1 MKLFLPKVIIAAL
14 AAGYVSDAVAQDPI
28 TATKQI
34 HAEIPTLYITTST
47 GADPGSKDVYINCNL
62 RFVENGTPKDYTTTT
77 GAPILIRGRGNS
89 TWGADK
95 KPWRIKF
102 PEKQELLGSDYAKA
116 KSWTLLANAFDKSL
130 MRNALTWHLGKAVGL
145 DFCPAYK
152 FVDLYMNGT
161 YKGVYQISDQVE
173 VAKKRVF
180 LKDKNTDWLLEYANS
195 SEKVEDPKVNWTSK
209 GFYRNGSFVTS
220 SNTYG
225 YVEIK
230 NPEDDGTDLFL
241 TGKLPNG
248 VSAQVNI
255 NRFFIDTL
263 GVRLHPD
270 TYSVDFQN
278 PNTGYRALVDTAS
291 LINWYIATEIT
302 ANWDGFYSVY
312 MYKTPYSKLFFG
324 PLWDEDL
331 AYGNHTETY
340 STKYFPNGDFY
351 DKLLCENNFNKSS
364 VGENSYRRLQPAIN
378 HLWTDPW
385 FANAVRMRYKQLLA
399 EGLQNKL
406 LAGIASMNEQL
417 KNAGPDNFQTWKGK
431 DEDLYSPSEYRKSWP
446 EASAKLEEFVKSR
459 LAKLET
465 LIDAKTA
472 SIVYLSDKIP
482 YSYDKQKKHLVIDR
496 QLKKNMWNTV
506 CFPFDVSPSKISR
519 WMGSGTIVAEFSG
532 VTKESDGTEI
542 INFSSNTDTLNA
554 GKPYLICPSQDVTEP
569 WGFDNMKFD
578 SSNTPDPDTYGDISF
593 VGIYA
598 PTTLTKGDRTVMFLG
613 PENKLYTPGADISM
627 GGYRAYFKLN
637 GNSNNAKLLA
647 IDGMTS
653 AISTPVATTK
663 MDKQGVYNLNGQ
675 FVSPNDD
682 NLPKGIYIIN
692 GKKTVV
698 K

>member
-28 TATKQI
+28 TATEQK
-34 HAEIPTLYITTST
+34 HPEIPTLYITTAT
-47 GADPGSKDVYINCNL
+47 GADPTSKEVYINCNL
-62 RFVENGTPKDYTTTT
+62 RFVENKTITDYKTTDGTI
-77 GAPILIRGRGNS
+77 GIRGRGNS
-89 TWGADK
+89 TWGAQK

-102 PEKQELLGSDYAKA
+102 SKKKELLGSDYAEA

-145 DFCPAYK
+145 KFCPAYK

-173 VAKKRVF
+173 VAKNRVF
-180 LKDKNTDWLLEYANS
+180 LENKDTDWLLEYANS
-195 SEKVEDPKVNWTSK
+195 SAKVEDPKVNWTS
-209 GFYRNGSFVTS
+209 NGY
-220 SNTYG
+220 TYG

-230 NPEDDGTDLFL
+230 NPEDDGDKHYL
-241 TGKLPNG
+241 TGELPNG

-255 NRFFIDTL
+255 NRFFNDTL

-278 PNTGYRALVDTAS
+278 PITGYRALVDTAS

-312 MYKTPYSKLFFG
+312 MYKTPYSKLYFG

-340 STKYFPNGDFY
+340 DRNYFRNGDFY
-351 DKLLCENNFNKSS
+351 DKLLCENNFDISI
-364 VGENSYRRLQPAIN
+364 GENSYRRLQPAIE

-399 EGLQNKL
+399 DGLQDKL

-417 KNAGPDNFQTWKGK
+417 KNAGPDNFQTWNGI
-431 DEDLYSPSEYRKSWP
+431 DYSYSPSEYRTSWSG
-446 EASAKLEEFVKSR
+446 ASAKLKDFVTSR

-482 YSYDKQKKHLVIDR
+482 YSYNNQKVHLVIDR

-506 CFPFDVSPSKISR
+506 CFPFNVSRSKINR
-519 WMGSGTIVAEFSG
+519 WMGKETIVAEFSG
-532 VTKESDGTEI
+532 VTKGSDGTEI
-542 INFSSNTDTLNA
+542 INFSSNTGDLTA
-554 GKPYLICPSQDVTEP
+554 GTPYLICPSQDVTEP
-569 WGFDNMKFD
+569 WGFDHMTFD
-578 SSNTPDPDTYGDISF
+578 SSNTPYPVTHGDISF
-593 VGIYA
+593 VGLYA

-653 AISTPVATTK
+653 AISTPVTTTK
-663 MDKQGVYNLNGQ
+663 MDKKGVYNLNGQ

>member
-14 AAGYVSDAVAQDPI
+14 TAGYVSDAVAQRTI
-28 TATKQI
+28 TATTQR
-34 HAEIPTLYITTST
+34 HAEIPTLYITTAT
-47 GADPGSKDVYINCNL
+47 GADPTDKEVYINCNL

-77 GAPILIRGRGNS
+77 EAPIGIRGRGNS
-89 TWGADK
+89 TWGAQK

-102 PEKQELLGSDYAKA
+102 SKKQELLGSDYAKA

-173 VAKKRVF
+173 VAEKRVF
-180 LKDKNTDWLLEYANS
+180 LKNKDTDWLLEYANS
-195 SEKVEDPKVNWTSK
+195 SEKVEEPKVNWTS
-209 GFYRNGSFVTS
+209 NGYYDNGNLVKS

-230 NPEDDGTDLFL
+230 NPEDDGDKLYL

-248 VSAQVNI
+248 LSAQENI

-263 GVRLHPD
+263 GVRLHPN

-312 MYKTPYSKLFFG
+312 MYKTPYSKLYFG

-340 STKYFPNGDFY
+340 DRNYFPSGDFY
-351 DKLLCENNFNKSS
+351 DKLLCENNFNES
-364 VGENSYRRLQPAIN
+364 VGVNSYRRLQPAIE

-417 KNAGPDNFQTWKGK
+417 VNAGPDNFETWKGK
-431 DEDLYSPSEYRKSWP
+431 DDDPYSPEEYRKSWP
-446 EASAKLEEFVKSR
+446 EASDKLKEFVKAR

-465 LIDAKTA
+465 LIDNKTA

-482 YSYDKQKKHLVIDR
+482 YSYDNQKVHLVIDR

-506 CFPFDVSPSKISR
+506 CFPFDVSPTKISR
-519 WMGSGTIVAEFSG
+519 WMGSETIVAEFSG
-532 VTKESDGTEI
+532 VTKGSDGTEI
-542 INFSSNTDTLNA
+542 INFSSNTGDLTA
-554 GKPYLICPSQDVTEP
+554 GTPYLICPSKDVTEP
-569 WGFDNMKFD
+569 WGFDHMTFD
-578 SSNTPDPDTYGDISF
+578 SSNTPHPVTHGDISF
-593 VGIYA
+593 VGLYA

-653 AISTPVATTK
+653 AISTPVTTTK

>member
-14 AAGYVSDAVAQDPI
+14 AAGYVSDAVAQAEI
-28 TATKQI
+28 NATKQR
-34 HAEIPTLYITTST
+34 HTEIPTLYITTAT
-47 GADPGSKDVYINCNL
+47 GADPTSKEVYINCNL
-62 RFVENGTPKDYTTTT
+62 RFVENGTTTDYETAP

-145 DFCPAYK
+145 KFCPAYK

-180 LKDKNTDWLLEYANS
+180 LKDKDTDWLLEYANS
-195 SEKVEDPKVNWTSK
+195 SEKVEDPKVNWTSN

-230 NPEDDGTDLFL
+230 NPEDDGDKHYL
-241 TGKLPNG
+241 TGELPNG

-255 NRFFIDTL
+255 NRFFNDTL
-263 GVRLHPD
+263 GVRLHPQ

-278 PNTGYRALVDTAS
+278 PITGYRALVDTAS

-312 MYKTPYSKLFFG
+312 MYKTPYSKLYFG

-340 STKYFPNGDFY
+340 DRNHFPNGDFY
-351 DKLLCENNFNKSS
+351 DKLLCENNFNES
-364 VGENSYRRLQPAIN
+364 VGENSYRRLQRAIE

-399 EGLQNKL
+399 DGLQGKL
-406 LAGIASMNEQL
+406 LKGIASMNEQL

-482 YSYDKQKKHLVIDR
+482 YSYDSQKIHLVIDR

-506 CFPFDVSPSKISR
+506 CFPFRVSRSKISR
-519 WMGSGTIVAEFSG
+519 WMGSETIVAEFSG
-532 VTKESDGTEI
+532 VTKGSDGTEI
-542 INFSSNTDTLNA
+542 INFSSNTGDLTA
-554 GKPYLICPSQDVTEP
+554 GTPYLICPSQDVTEP
-569 WGFDNMKFD
+569 WGFDNMTFD
-578 SSNTPDPDTYGDISF
+578 SSNTPDTDTYGDISF
-593 VGIYA
+593 VGLYA

-653 AISTPVATTK
+653 AISTPVTTTK

>member
-28 TATKQI
+28 TATEQK
-34 HAEIPTLYITTST
+34 HPEIPTLYITTAT
-47 GADPGSKDVYINCNL
+47 GADPTSKEVYINCNL
-62 RFVENGTPKDYTTTT
+62 RFVENKTITDYKTTDGTI
-77 GAPILIRGRGNS
+77 GIRGRGNS
-89 TWGADK
+89 TWGAQK

-102 PEKQELLGSDYAKA
+102 SKKKELLGSDYAEA

-173 VAKKRVF
+173 VAERRVF
-180 LKDKNTDWLLEYANS
+180 LKDKDTDWLLEYANS
-195 SEKVEDPKVNWTSK
+195 SEKVEEPKVDWTSK
-209 GFYRNGSFVTS
+209 GY
-220 SNTYG
+220 TYG

-230 NPEDDGTDLFL
+230 NPEDDGDKHYL
-241 TGKLPNG
+241 TGELPNG

-255 NRFFIDTL
+255 NRFFNDTL

-312 MYKTPYSKLFFG
+312 MYKTPYSKLYFG

-340 STKYFPNGDFY
+340 DRNYFRNGDFY
-351 DKLLCENNFNKSS
+351 DKLLCENNFDISI
-364 VGENSYRRLQPAIN
+364 GENSYRRLQPAIE

-399 EGLQNKL
+399 EGLQDKL

-417 KNAGPDNFQTWKGK
+417 KNAGPDNFRIWNGI
-431 DEDLYSPSEYRKSWP
+431 DYSYSPSEYRTSWSG
-446 EASAKLEEFVKSR
+446 ASAKLKDFVTSR

-482 YSYDKQKKHLVIDR
+482 YSYNNQKVHLVIDR

-506 CFPFDVSPSKISR
+506 CFPFNVSRSKINR
-519 WMGSGTIVAEFSG
+519 WMGKETIVAEFDDVEQG
-532 VTKESDGTEI
+532 SDGTEI
-542 INFSSNTDTLNA
+542 INFSSNTGDLTA
-554 GKPYLICPSQDVTEP
+554 GTPYLICPSQDVTEP
-569 WGFDNMKFD
+569 WGFDHMTFD
-578 SSNTPDPDTYGDISF
+578 SSNTPYPVTHGDISF
-593 VGIYA
+593 VGLYA

-653 AISTPVATTK
+653 AISTPVTTTK

>member
-28 TATKQI
+28 TATEQK
-34 HAEIPTLYITTST
+34 HPEIPTLYITTAT
-47 GADPGSKDVYINCNL
+47 GADPTSKEVYINCNL
-62 RFVENGTPKDYTTTT
+62 RFVENKTITDYKTTDGTI
-77 GAPILIRGRGNS
+77 GIRGRGNS
-89 TWGADK
+89 TWGAQK

-102 PEKQELLGSDYAKA
+102 SKKKELLGSDYAEA

-145 DFCPAYK
+145 KFCPAYK

-173 VAKKRVF
+173 VAKNRVF
-180 LKDKNTDWLLEYANS
+180 LENKDTDWLLEYANS
-195 SEKVEDPKVNWTSK
+195 SAKVEDPKVNWTS
-209 GFYRNGSFVTS
+209 NGY
-220 SNTYG
+220 TYG

-230 NPEDDGTDLFL
+230 NPEDDGDKHYL
-241 TGKLPNG
+241 TGELPNG

-255 NRFFIDTL
+255 NRFFNDTL

-278 PNTGYRALVDTAS
+278 PITGYRALVDTAS

-312 MYKTPYSKLFFG
+312 MYKTPYSKLYFG

-340 STKYFPNGDFY
+340 DRNYFRNGDFY
-351 DKLLCENNFNKSS
+351 DKLLCENNFDISI
-364 VGENSYRRLQPAIN
+364 GENSYRRLQPAIE

-399 EGLQNKL
+399 DGLQDKL

-417 KNAGPDNFQTWKGK
+417 KNAGPDNFQTWNGI
-431 DEDLYSPSEYRKSWP
+431 DYSYSPSEYRTSWSG
-446 EASAKLEEFVKSR
+446 ASAKLKDFVTSR

-482 YSYDKQKKHLVIDR
+482 YSYNNQKVHLVIDR

-506 CFPFDVSPSKISR
+506 CFPFNVSRSKINR
-519 WMGSGTIVAEFSG
+519 WMGKETIVAEFSG
-532 VTKESDGTEI
+532 VTKGSDGTEI
-542 INFSSNTDTLNA
+542 INFSSNTGDLTA
-554 GKPYLICPSQDVTEP
+554 GTPYLICPSQDVTEP
-569 WGFDNMKFD
+569 WGFDHMTFD
-578 SSNTPDPDTYGDISF
+578 SSNTPYPVTHGDISF
-593 VGIYA
+593 VGLYA

-653 AISTPVATTK
+653 AISTPVTTTK

>member
-14 AAGYVSDAVAQDPI
+14 AAGYVSDAVAQAEI
-28 TATKQI
+28 NATKQR
-34 HAEIPTLYITTST
+34 HTEIPTLYITTAT
-47 GADPGSKDVYINCNL
+47 GADPTSKEVYINCNL
-62 RFVENGTPKDYTTTT
+62 RFVENGTTTDYETAP

-145 DFCPAYK
+145 KFCPAYK

-180 LKDKNTDWLLEYANS
+180 LKDKDTDWLLEYANS
-195 SEKVEDPKVNWTSK
+195 SEKVEDPKVNWTS
-209 GFYRNGSFVTS
+209 NGY
-220 SNTYG
+220 TYG

-230 NPEDDGTDLFL
+230 NPEDDGDKHYL
-241 TGKLPNG
+241 TGELPNG

-255 NRFFIDTL
+255 NRFFNDTL
-263 GVRLHPD
+263 GVRLHPQ

-278 PNTGYRALVDTAS
+278 PITGYRALVDTAS

-312 MYKTPYSKLFFG
+312 MYKTPYSKLYFG

-340 STKYFPNGDFY
+340 DRNHFPNGDFY
-351 DKLLCENNFNKSS
+351 DKLLCENNFNES
-364 VGENSYRRLQPAIN
+364 VGENSYRRLQRAIE

-399 EGLQNKL
+399 DGLQGKL
-406 LAGIASMNEQL
+406 LKGIASMNEQL

-482 YSYDKQKKHLVIDR
+482 YSYDSQKIHLVIDR

-506 CFPFDVSPSKISR
+506 CFPFRVSRSKISR
-519 WMGSGTIVAEFSG
+519 WMGSETIVAEFSG
-532 VTKESDGTEI
+532 VTKGSDGTEI
-542 INFSSNTDTLNA
+542 INFSSNTGDLTA
-554 GKPYLICPSQDVTEP
+554 GTPYLICPSQDVTEP
-569 WGFDNMKFD
+569 WGFDNMTFD
-578 SSNTPDPDTYGDISF
+578 SSNTPDTDTYGDISF
-593 VGIYA
+593 VGLYA

-653 AISTPVATTK
+653 AISTPVTTTK

>member
-1 MKLFLPKVIIAAL
+1 
-14 AAGYVSDAVAQDPI
+14 
-28 TATKQI
+28 
-34 HAEIPTLYITTST
+34 
-47 GADPGSKDVYINCNL
+47 
-62 RFVENGTPKDYTTTT
+62 
-77 GAPILIRGRGNS
+77 
-89 TWGADK
+89 
-95 KPWRIKF
+95 
-102 PEKQELLGSDYAKA
+102 
-116 KSWTLLANAFDKSL
+116 

-173 VAKKRVF
+173 VAEKRVI
-180 LKDKNTDWLLEYANS
+180 LEDKDTDWLLEYANS
-195 SEKVEDPKVNWTSK
+195 SAKVEEPKVDWTSK
-209 GFYRNGSFVTS
+209 GY
-220 SNTYG
+220 TYG

-230 NPEDDGTDLFL
+230 NPEDDGDKHYL
-241 TGKLPNG
+241 TGELPNG

-255 NRFFIDTL
+255 NRFFNDTL

-278 PNTGYRALVDTAS
+278 PITGYRALVDTAS

-312 MYKTPYSKLFFG
+312 MYKTPYSKLYFG

-340 STKYFPNGDFY
+340 DRNYFRNGDFY
-351 DKLLCENNFNKSS
+351 DKLLCENNFDISI
-364 VGENSYRRLQPAIN
+364 GENSYRRLQPAIE

-385 FANAVRMRYKQLLA
+385 FANAVRMSSKQLLA
-399 EGLQNKL
+399 ERLQDNL
-406 LAGIASMNEQL
+406 LACIASMNEQL
-417 KNAGPDNFQTWKGK
+417 KNAGPDNFRIWNGK
-431 DEDLYSPSEYRKSWP
+431 VHSYSPSEYRTSWSG
-446 EASAKLEEFVKSR
+446 ASAKLKDFVTSR

-482 YSYDKQKKHLVIDR
+482 YSYNNQKVHLVIDR

-506 CFPFDVSPSKISR
+506 CFPFDVSPTKISR
-519 WMGSGTIVAEFSG
+519 WMGSETIVAEFSG
-532 VTKESDGTEI
+532 VTQGSDGTEI
-542 INFSSNTDTLNA
+542 INFSSNTGDLTA

-569 WGFDNMKFD
+569 WGFDNMTFD
-578 SSNTPDPDTYGDISF
+578 SSNTPYPVTHGDISF
-593 VGIYA
+593 VGLYA

-653 AISTPVATTK
+653 AISTPVTTTK